1 MVRAVDALLNSVEC
15 PGGFTLD
22 CPPCALL
29 DFLLKLEQATH
40 GVNKTIRKKKILI
53 KNTTH
58 DGVGKNNLQITNHQA
73 TCHKNENLTT
83 L

>member
-1 MVRAVDALLNSVEC
+1 MVWAVDALLDSVEC

-40 GVNKTIRKKKILI
+40 RINKTVWKKKINPI
-53 KNTTH
+53 KKSTTH
-58 DGVGKNNLQITNHQA
+58 DGVGKNNLTNNKSSNHM
-73 TCHKNENLTT
+73 
-83 L
+83 